1 MIEKKLMLASKRKI
15 CYDNKNVCT
24 EVSRTVKEKKKPS
37 EKRNHKVKTPLNIN
51 SRTSGEKKPNETWLK
66 TKVVFQKI
74 GRVCS
79 IIGKV
84 IFHMRKIFLTL
95 PVLWAAFKV
104 CAYAKEML
112 PENVGVWLLESGDYQ
127 FMLGREASLLSCLA
141 VTAVCLG
148 LMFLSRRTILPW
160 VVSLFTLVL
169 PIMLV
174 LTNMYPA

>member
-1 MIEKKLMLASKRKI
+1 MLASQKEI
-15 CYDNKNVCT
+15 CYNNKNVCT
-24 EVSRTVKEKKKPS
+24 EVSRTVKEKKNKMKAPKAMS
-37 EKRNHKVKTPLNIN
+37 SPTA
-51 SRTSGEKKPNETWLK
+51 GEKKPNEAWAK

-74 GRVCS
+74 GRVFS

-84 IFHMRKIFLTL
+84 LFHMRKIFLTL

-104 CAYAKEML
+104 YTYAKEML
-112 PENVGVWLLESGDYQ
+112 PEDVGVWLLESGDYQ
-127 FMLGREASLLSCLA
+127 FMLDREASLMSCLA

-160 VVSLFTLVL
+160 IVSLFTLVL

-174 LTNMYPA
+174 ITNMYPS